1 MINRI
6 KLHNFKAFENQ
17 TVDLSP
23 ITLFIGPN
31 NSGKSSILA
40 SIRILSQTV
49 ESFDPQV
56 VLLLDG
62 IMGDF
67 GTYKDIVF
75 GNHRGRPMQISL
87 SVLPS
92 PRRPGDVSQLALW
105 PSLEEGKRYEIKL
118 EYKYR
123 MIRREIILKE
133 IEIIV
138 NDESLINIG
147 YSFDSERQTI
157 NQIGTKR
164 LPPAG
169 KSQFSKIIRMNNFLP
184 LLQLH
189 RFFPMR
195 SEGSTLGE
203 ILTKT
208 DMRKIDVINQS
219 IRMINRDLH
228 NVDYIGAM
236 RASPQRTYAFTGEKR
251 GRIGPSGENAA
262 NIFALDELRSGA
274 RKLNI
279 AKNVTSWLRKAGI
292 ASNLQMEPISDRHY
306 EIHVKH
312 PITGESQNLADVGYG
327 NSQIFPV
334 LVGGYNMEEGSIF
347 IVEEPEIHLHP
358 RAQAELGDFFLDLY
372 RKGVQSIVE
381 THSEYLIL
389 RLQQYVASGNIPY
402 DQIRFYYVFP
412 SENRKVVKQ
421 LRLDKIGKFRD
432 EWPEG
437 FFPERLEEARKLAKI
452 RFDAEKKPE

>member
-1 MINRI
+1 MINRV
-6 KLHNFKAFENQ
+6 KLHNFKAFENL
-17 TVDLSP
+17 TVNLRP
-23 ITLFIGPN
+23 ITLFLGPN

-40 SIRILSQTV
+40 SIRLLSQTI

-67 GTYKDIVF
+67 GTYKDIVY
-75 GNHRGRPMQISL
+75 GNHRGRVMQICL
-87 SVLPS
+87 SVQPS
-92 PRRPGDVSQLALW
+92 WRKPGELGLIAFW
-105 PSLEEGKRYEIKL
+105 PSIKDKRFEIKL

-123 MIRREIILKE
+123 TIRREIILKE
-133 IEIIV
+133 IEVSV
-138 NDESLINIG
+138 NNESLITIG
-147 YSFDSERQTI
+147 YSFDSEKQII
-157 NQIGTKR
+157 NQIGNKK
-164 LPPAG
+164 LSPAA
-169 KSQFSKIIRMNNFLP
+169 KSQFSKIIKMNNFLP
-184 LLQLH
+184 SLPPH
-189 RFFPMR
+189 RFFPLRQEESM
-195 SEGSTLGE
+195 LGE
-203 ILTKT
+203 VLTKN
-208 DMRKIDVINQS
+208 DIGKIDIVNRS
-219 IRMINRDLH
+219 IRMFDRELH
-228 NVDYIGAM
+228 NIDYIGAM

-262 NIFALDELRSGA
+262 NIFVLDELRSGA

-279 AKNVTSWLRKAGI
+279 AKNVNSWLVKAGM

-312 PITGESQNLADVGYG
+312 PVTGESQNLADVGYG

-334 LVGGYNMEEGSIF
+334 LVGGYNMQEGSTF

-372 RKGVQSIVE
+372 KKGVQSIVE

-389 RLQQYVASGNIPY
+389 RLQQHVALGNIPY
-402 DQIRFYYVFP
+402 DRIRIYYVFP
-412 SENRKVVKQ
+412 EGNLKLVKP
-421 LRLDKIGKFRD
+421 LRLDKLGKFKD

-452 RFDAEKKPE
+452 RFDTEIKSE

>member
-6 KLHNFKAFENQ
+6 KLHNFKAFE
-17 TVDLSP
+17 DLDVNFRP
-23 ITLFIGPN
+23 ITLFLGPN

-40 SIRILSQTV
+40 SLRLLSQTI

-75 GNHRGRPMQISL
+75 GNHRGRPMKINL
-87 SVLPS
+87 SIQPS
-92 PRRPGDVSQLALW
+92 FRKSGDIGQMEFW
-105 PSLEEGKRYEIKL
+105 PSLRDRKYEVRL

-133 IEIIV
+133 IEV
-138 NDESLINIG
+138 LDNNESLITFG
-147 YSFDSERQTI
+147 YSFDSERQAI
-157 NQIGTKR
+157 DQVGNKR
-164 LPPAG
+164 ISPSI
-169 KSQFSKIIRMNNFLP
+169 KSQLSKMIRMNNFLP
-184 LLQLH
+184 FLPSY
-189 RFFPMR
+189 RFLAMR
-195 SEGSTLGE
+195 REAGSLRET
-203 ILTKT
+203 LTKN
-208 DMRKIDVINQS
+208 DLQKFESMAHIFRVIA
-219 IRMINRDLH
+219 RDLH
-228 NVDYIGAM
+228 SLDYVGAM
-236 RASPQRTYAFTGEKR
+236 RATPQRTYAFTGEKR

-262 NIFALDELRSGA
+262 NIFVLDELRSGA

-279 AKNVTSWLRKAGI
+279 AKNVNNWLNKAGI
-292 ASNLQMEPISDRHY
+292 ASSFQMEPISDRHY
-306 EIHVKH
+306 EIHVRH
-312 PITGESQNLADVGYG
+312 PITGENENLADVGYG

-334 LVGGYNMEEGSIF
+334 LVGGYNMQEGSIF

-372 RKGVQSIVE
+372 KRGVQSIVE

-389 RLQQYVASGNIPY
+389 RLQQHVASGNIPY
-402 DQIRFYYVFP
+402 DQIRIYYVFP
-412 SENRKVVKQ
+412 EQNKKIIKK
-421 LRLDKIGKFRD
+421 LRLDKQGKFKD

-452 RFDAEKKPE
+452 RLDIDKKSE